1 MPEISLVDA
10 ANLLAAG
17 KLVTALTARPDT
29 RRELQLLVKKINPNA
44 PIPELDAA
52 RPVEDKIDA
61 LAKTVEELR
70 GGLAQ
75 KEQNNA
81 LESARN
87 VLRTKH
93 HYTEDGIKELEK
105 FMIETNTADHLVA
118 HDAMQARQP
127 VKHTARPSFQPANLF
142 ADEADDEKMWNENPD
157 RALDRE
163 LNRAFEAIATG
174 NA

>member
-1 MPEISLVDA
+1 MPEISDVDA

-17 KLVTALTARPDT
+17 KLVSVLTSRPDT

-52 RPVEDKIDA
+52 RPVEDKLDA
-61 LAKTVEELR
+61 LTKSVEELK
-70 GGLAQ
+70 GGLVQ

-87 VLRTKH
+87 QLRSKFN
-93 HYTEDGIKELEK
+93 YTDDGIKELEK
-105 FMIETNTADHLVA
+105 FMLETNTADHMVA
-118 HDAMQARQP
+118 HDALQARQP
-127 VKHTARPSFQPANLF
+127 AKRAARPSFQPANLF
-142 ADEADDEKMWNENPD
+142 ADEAEDEKMWNDNPE